1 MKKKVITLLCV
12 TMALGLV
19 GCKNTSNNTSTG
31 DEEVVSVPDED
42 VPEALLDSNTEYV
55 FGTATLTYAEFYS
68 GDGSSTDSYD
78 GVSSATTNKYEIFPN
93 MDTDYVDETTNAE
106 GYHING
112 IKNVN
117 VAVPADE
124 VDAYKAINDTF
135 EKSEDQN
142 PAQFKVVKIE
152 GDKAIY
158 SKTNFNI
165 VDTVTDA
172 NVEFMSGTVWGD
184 YQLDIIENSTSYL
197 KNTREDGDF
206 AIDSNVQG
214 VILETE
220 SGLKVGMEY
229 LQSVW
234 VQPYEISFNI
244 SADNTHNTHVSYDNL
259 TELDKLENQVIKY
272 VTFIN
277 QNDTYVYEFDGIYIK
292 PVFRDADVTAEVKES
307 EETVAISSIPERLEN
322 ANVTVTY
329 IVGEGRESVRTVVYE
344 GVFDESIALDGNAL
358 KEAKQSG
365 QEGSYTVVISSDNYA
380 NIAAKVK

>member
-19 GCKNTSNNTSTG
+19 GCKNTSNNISTG

-68 GDGSSTDSYD
+68 GDVSSTDSYD

-117 VAVPADE
+117 VAVPSDE

-307 EETVAISSIPERLEN
+307 EETVAISSIPEGLEN

>member
-68 GDGSSTDSYD
+68 GDVSSTDSYD

-93 MDTDYVDETTNAE
+93 MDTDYVDETTNSE

-117 VAVPADE
+117 VAVPTDE

-307 EETVAISSIPERLEN
+307 EETVAISSIPEGLEN

>member
-68 GDGSSTDSYD
+68 GDVSSTDSYD

-117 VAVPADE
+117 VAVPSDE

-197 KNTREDGDF
+197 KNTREGGDF

-307 EETVAISSIPERLEN
+307 EETVAISSIPEGLEN

>member
-42 VPEALLDSNTEYV
+42 VLEALLDSNTEYV

-68 GDGSSTDSYD
+68 GDVSSTDSYD

-117 VAVPADE
+117 VAVPTDE

-307 EETVAISSIPERLEN
+307 EETVAISNIPEGLEN

-365 QEGSYTVVISSDNYA
+365 KEGSYTVVISSDNYA

>member
-68 GDGSSTDSYD
+68 GDVSSTDSYD

-117 VAVPADE
+117 VAVPSDE

-206 AIDSNVQG
+206 AIDSNVQD

-307 EETVAISSIPERLEN
+307 EETVAISSIPEGLEN

-344 GVFDESIALDGNAL
+344 GVFDESIALDGKAL

>member
-68 GDGSSTDSYD
+68 GDVSSTDSYD

-117 VAVPADE
+117 VAVPSDE

-142 PAQFKVVKIE
+142 PTQFKVVKIE

-307 EETVAISSIPERLEN
+307 EETVAISSIPEGLEN

>member
-1 MKKKVITLLCV
+1 MKKKVIAVLCATMTLCL
-12 TMALGLV
+12 LG
-19 GCKNTSNNTSTG
+19 CNNASNSTSKVN
-31 DEEVVSVPDED
+31 EEVVSVPEED
-42 VPEALLDSNTEYV
+42 VPESLLDSDTKYV

-68 GDGSSTDSYD
+68 GDVSSTETYD

-93 MDTDYVDETTNAE
+93 MDTDYVDETKNAK

-124 VDAYKAINDTF
+124 VDVYKGINSTF
-135 EKSEDQN
+135 EKSENQN
-142 PAQFKVVKIE
+142 PAQYKVVKIE

-158 SKTNFNI
+158 SKTNFKI
-165 VDTVTDA
+165 VDTVKDA
-172 NVEFMSGTVWGD
+172 TAEFMTGTVWGD
-184 YQLDIIENSTSYL
+184 YQIDIIENSTSYL
-197 KNTREDGDF
+197 KNTREDGNF
-206 AIDSNVQG
+206 AIDSGVQG

-277 QNDTYVYEFDGIYIK
+277 QNDTYVYEFDGIYVK
-292 PVFRDADVTAEVKES
+292 PVFRDTDVTAEIRES
-307 EETVAISSIPERLEN
+307 EETVLIANIPEGLEN
-322 ANVTVTY
+322 AAVTVTY
-329 IVGEGRESVRTVVYE
+329 IVGEGREAVRTVVYE
-344 GVFDESIALDGNAL
+344 GVLDESLTLDGAAL
-358 KEAKQSG
+358 KEGKQSG

>member
-1 MKKKVITLLCV
+1 M
-12 TMALGLV
+12 
-19 GCKNTSNNTSTG
+19 
-31 DEEVVSVPDED
+31 
-42 VPEALLDSNTEYV
+42 
-55 FGTATLTYAEFYS
+55 
-68 GDGSSTDSYD
+68 
-78 GVSSATTNKYEIFPN
+78 
-93 MDTDYVDETTNAE
+93 
-106 GYHING
+106 
-112 IKNVN
+112 
-117 VAVPADE
+117 
-124 VDAYKAINDTF
+124 
-135 EKSEDQN
+135 
-142 PAQFKVVKIE
+142 
-152 GDKAIY
+152 
-158 SKTNFNI
+158 
-165 VDTVTDA
+165 
-172 NVEFMSGTVWGD
+172 D

-307 EETVAISSIPERLEN
+307 EETVAISNIPEGLEN

-365 QEGSYTVVISSDNYA
+365 KEGSYTVVISSDNYA

>member
-68 GDGSSTDSYD
+68 GDVSSTDSYD

>member
-68 GDGSSTDSYD
+68 GDVSSTDSYD

-307 EETVAISSIPERLEN
+307 EETVAISSIPEGLEN

>member
-1 MKKKVITLLCV
+1 MKKKVIAVLCATMTLSL
-12 TMALGLV
+12 LG
-19 GCKNTSNNTSTG
+19 CNNASTSTSKVN
-31 DEEVVSVPDED
+31 EEVVSVPEED
-42 VPEALLDSNTEYV
+42 VPESLLDSDTKYV

-68 GDGSSTDSYD
+68 GDVSSTESYD

-93 MDTDYVDETTNAE
+93 MDTDYVDEIKNAN

-124 VDAYKAINDTF
+124 VDVYKGINSTF
-135 EKSEDQN
+135 EKSENQN
-142 PAQFKVVKIE
+142 PAQYKVVKIE
-152 GDKAIY
+152 GDKATY
-158 SKTNFNI
+158 SKTNLNI
-165 VDTVTDA
+165 VDTVKGATA
-172 NVEFMSGTVWGD
+172 EFMTGTVWGD
-184 YQLDIIENSTSYL
+184 YQIDIIENSTSYL

-206 AIDSNVQG
+206 AIDSGVQG

-277 QNDTYVYEFDGIYIK
+277 QNDTYVYEFDGIYVK
-292 PVFRDADVTAEVKES
+292 PVFRDADVTAEIRES
-307 EETVAISSIPERLEN
+307 EETALIANIPEGLEN
-322 ANVTVTY
+322 AAVTVTY
-329 IVGEGRESVRTVVYE
+329 IVGEGREAVRTVVYE
-344 GVFDESIALDGNAL
+344 GVLDESLTLDGAAL
-358 KEAKQSG
+358 KEGKQSG

>member
-19 GCKNTSNNTSTG
+19 GCKNKSNNTSTG

-68 GDGSSTDSYD
+68 GDVSSTDSYD
-78 GVSSATTNKYEIFPN
+78 GVSSATTNKYELFPN

-117 VAVPADE
+117 VAVPTDE

-307 EETVAISSIPERLEN
+307 EETVAISNIPEGLEN

-344 GVFDESIALDGNAL
+344 GVFDESIALEGNAL

>member
-68 GDGSSTDSYD
+68 GDVSSTDSYD

-117 VAVPADE
+117 VAVPSDE

-307 EETVAISSIPERLEN
+307 EETVAISSIPEGLEN

>member
-1 MKKKVITLLCV
+1 MKKKVITLLCI

-68 GDGSSTDSYD
+68 GDVSSTDSYD

-93 MDTDYVDETTNAE
+93 MDTDYVDETTNSE

-117 VAVPADE
+117 VAVPTDE
-124 VDAYKAINDTF
+124 LDAYKAINDTF

-307 EETVAISSIPERLEN
+307 EETVAISNIPEVLEN

-365 QEGSYTVVISSDNYA
+365 QEGSYTVVISSDNFA

>member
-1 MKKKVITLLCV
+1 MKKKVIAVLCATMTLSL
-12 TMALGLV
+12 LG
-19 GCKNTSNNTSTG
+19 CNNASNSTSKVN
-31 DEEVVSVPDED
+31 EEVVSVPEED
-42 VPEALLDSNTEYV
+42 VPESLLDSDTKYV

-68 GDGSSTDSYD
+68 EDVSSTESYD

-93 MDTDYVDETTNAE
+93 MDTDYVDETKNAN

-124 VDAYKAINDTF
+124 VDVYKGINSTF
-135 EKSEDQN
+135 EKSENQN
-142 PAQFKVVKIE
+142 PAQYKVVKIE
-152 GDKAIY
+152 GDKATY

-165 VDTVTDA
+165 VDTVKDA
-172 NVEFMSGTVWGD
+172 TAEFMTGTVWGE
-184 YQLDIIENSTSYL
+184 YQIDIIENSTSYL

-206 AIDSNVQG
+206 AIDSGVQG

-277 QNDTYVYEFDGIYIK
+277 QNDTYVYEFDGIYVK
-292 PVFRDADVTAEVKES
+292 PVFRDANVTAEIRES
-307 EETVAISSIPERLEN
+307 EETVLIANIPEGLEN
-322 ANVTVTY
+322 AAVTVTY
-329 IVGEGRESVRTVVYE
+329 IVGEGRDAVRTVVYE
-344 GVFDESIALDGNAL
+344 GVLDESLTLDGAAL
-358 KEAKQSG
+358 KEGKQSG